1 MHLSSCNHSVQL
13 MRCAQKMRNGFSL
26 IELMIVVSIL
36 GVTAALAAPS
46 FASWV
51 ADTKTRSIA
60 EAIQNGVRLAQ
71 GEAVKRSVRVQFVL
85 TNNAPI
91 ASGVAASTTGK
102 NWVIQTMQ
110 RANPGTVDE
119 FLQGASLG
127 TVSSTSLVSA
137 SAATVTFNSFGRI
150 IVPTQDVTY
159 TLTNPKGS
167 RSLNVIVS
175 RSGSVRM
182 CDPAFNGTGNQ
193 LACTP

>member
-1 MHLSSCNHSVQL
+1 MHQSSSNHSVQL

-36 GVTAALAAPS
+36 GITAALAAPS
-46 FASWV
+46 FASWI
-51 ADTKTRSIA
+51 ADTKTRPIA

-85 TNNAPI
+85 TDNAPI
-91 ASGVAASTTGK
+91 AAGVAASATGK

-127 TVSSTSLVSA
+127 SVSSTSLVTA
-137 SAATVTFNSFGRI
+137 SAAVVTFNSFGRVE
-150 IVPTQDVTY
+150 VPAQDVTY
-159 TLTNPKGS
+159 ALTNPKGS

-182 CDPAFNGTGNQ
+182 CDPASNGTGNQ